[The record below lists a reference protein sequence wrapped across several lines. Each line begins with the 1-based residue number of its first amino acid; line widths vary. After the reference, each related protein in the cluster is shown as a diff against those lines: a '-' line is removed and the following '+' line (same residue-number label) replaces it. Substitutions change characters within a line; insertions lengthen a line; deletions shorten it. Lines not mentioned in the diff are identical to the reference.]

1 MRAHATLRAGNEP
14 WYIDGMD
21 GQRYNSVRHCFAAS
35 GVALSLLLAGCV
47 VVPHTVASYDPHC
60 RTVARRM
67 TLDTWQVASL
77 GGCSNEGCVVLLA
90 AAGVTAAASAVV
102 SGSIAVIGNAVYWL
116 ERQGRCAPQDA
127 GAQAALPADA

>member
-1 MRAHATLRAGNEP
+1 MLRARSKA
-14 WYIDGMD
+14 WYILGMD
-21 GQRYNSVRHCFAAS
+21 GQGYNFARRGLAAAA
-35 GVALSLLLAGCV
+35 VALSLLLAGCV

-60 RTVARRM
+60 RMVAKRM
-67 TLDTWQVASL
+67 TLDAWQVASL

-116 ERQGRCAPQDA
+116 ERQGRCAPQDSSA
-127 GAQAALPADA
+127 RASPAADA